1 MSADINHPS
10 CLALKFFTPVGRLT
24 LNPDAVKLFSCKCGV
39 NITVSL
45 LLPSQSNPDH
55 KDFDIRDE

>member
-1 MSADINHPS
+1 
-10 CLALKFFTPVGRLT
+10 